1 MTEGLFLKNWELAV
15 ISDTLHD
22 LELNQP
28 LSEDEQ
34 EVLNT
39 IDEYILDTEEV
50 IFRIVRKRFC

>member
-1 MTEGLFLKNWELAV
+1 MIEGLFLKNWQLAV

-39 IDEYILDTEEV
+39 IDKYILDTEEV
-50 IFRIVRKRFC
+50 IFRIARSRFC